1 MEMNCASPCLR
12 VSVVNALGE
21 PMTNP
26 TSRAPALAR
35 AAEAMLRA
43 LGGATITLRCP
54 VAAAQDEQA
63 RQLGR
68 EAPGTDDISIAP
80 VVIRADGEKMELL
93 IAPSTVAPYMQ
104 DRGQSAQ
111 QFFAGIVAVLHG
123 GREMRVQLFHV
134 EQFAGTGYLYRL
146 TVA

>member
-1 MEMNCASPCLR
+1 MNYAR
-12 VSVVNALGE
+12 G
-21 PMTNP
+21 
-26 TSRAPALAR
+26 PALAR

-43 LGGATITLRCP
+43 LGGAAVTLRCP
-54 VAAAQDEQA
+54 VAAAKDGLA

-68 EAPGTDDISIAP
+68 EAPITDDISIAP
-80 VVIRADGEKMELL
+80 VVLRPNGEELELL

-104 DRGQSAQ
+104 DRGQTAP

-123 GREMRVQLFHV
+123 GREMSVKLFLV
-134 EQFAGTGYLYRL
+134 EQFAGAEYLYRL